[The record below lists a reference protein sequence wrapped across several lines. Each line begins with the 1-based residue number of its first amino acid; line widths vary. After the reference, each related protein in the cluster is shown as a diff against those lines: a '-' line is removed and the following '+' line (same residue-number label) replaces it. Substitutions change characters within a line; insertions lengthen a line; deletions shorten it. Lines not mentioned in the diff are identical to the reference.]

1 MHIEYRITEKDY
13 RAAAQLVM
21 RKRTALSLVDF
32 YGPYLFALVW
42 IAGCVITS
50 YVTNSQLDMI
60 LTLGVVP
67 LMFGFLSMRRKRIRQ
82 EYLKAKAF
90 HLLQTLDLDGNGLRL
105 VTTAGTA
112 RSAWTVYSKFQEDEK
127 SFVLFLQGSQAFVPI
142 PKGELTL
149 AQIDELR
156 SLLTARVSKE

>member
-13 RAAAQLVM
+13 KAAAQLVM
-21 RKRTALSLVDF
+21 RKRTTLSVIDF

-42 IAGCVITS
+42 IMGCVITS
-50 YVTNSQLDMI
+50 YATDSELDLL
-60 LTLGVVP
+60 LTFGGVP
-67 LMFGFLSMRRKRIRQ
+67 LMFGFLSMRRKRIKR
-82 EYLKAKAF
+82 EYQKAKAF

-105 VTTAGTA
+105 VTTAGTT
-112 RSAWTVYSKFQEDEK
+112 RSAWSVYSKFQEDDK
-127 SFVLFLQGSQAFVPI
+127 SFVLFLQASQAFIPI

-156 SLLTARVSKE
+156 SLLTARLPKE